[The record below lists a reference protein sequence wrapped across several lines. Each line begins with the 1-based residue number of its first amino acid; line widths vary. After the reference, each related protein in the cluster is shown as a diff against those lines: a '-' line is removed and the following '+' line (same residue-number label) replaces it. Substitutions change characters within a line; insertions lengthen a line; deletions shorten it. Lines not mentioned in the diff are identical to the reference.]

1 MNHTAGI
8 RTRSAVGSGP
18 ENKAAPAGNRGLTRA
33 TMKESTMAEVQSI
46 RIPVRRGPQDDCA
59 DRSPLWGYLCNR
71 PAGHTGRHLFAW
83 RHVDG
88 TVREV
93 WS

>member
-1 MNHTAGI
+1 
-8 RTRSAVGSGP
+8 
-18 ENKAAPAGNRGLTRA
+18 
-33 TMKESTMAEVQSI
+33 MAEVQSI